1 MEGGL
6 PVWVQRNQPH
16 TPKCLHAASVMASA
30 TMRHPVMLML
40 VLDVCCA
47 LLATAADVL
56 ERPDDGFRLLDGH
69 YVGRV
74 GCDHRGDYAEAT
86 QPAGN
91 ISLSDC
97 KIRCTALAACRGIS
111 FQRDGFHRGARGL
124 RTNCLLKAK
133 CTGRVVTVTV
143 CEPDGQPPEKDCT
156 QRRSHVFNYMRVLP
170 LEATT
175 ARPEAGLDATPPPTI
190 SSDADEDWKAAFSRL
205 QSRRAARVALLYL
218 NLGAWPP
225 WTRFIL
231 RAAAANHDVDFYF
244 LGAPLDTSECA
255 NCARLPLSLHS
266 LRDRIRQH
274 LLNDSA
280 VAQFGAK
287 GSAARKLCDLVPM
300 WPALVPELSARHAFV
315 GITEHDMLP
324 GDLSTEFARLSDADD
339 MMLPLERFPQPLT
352 DANFMVFRSQPKM
365 LQAFRR
371 VPGWEKVITS
381 NRHVRFDEWVVEPP
395 SIMLA
400 FQEMLLASQLR
411 VQPAQHFLVQDVIII
426 RKRRYPRIDDYG
438 AKVVFRWRAGHLHV
452 ERDGPCICPKDVV
465 PIYGITTCLECFHNP
480 GVVLPTHTHRR
491 LEVLGFHFS
500 AWKKVFKWRGDG
512 AESLGPTGSGSVL
525 PAVPT
530 CLGDFDI
537 TTQGFRCV

>member
-1 MEGGL
+1 
-6 PVWVQRNQPH
+6 
-16 TPKCLHAASVMASA
+16 
-30 TMRHPVMLML
+30 MRHATL
-40 VLDVCCA
+40 VLVLNVCYV
-47 LLATAADVL
+47 LLATTVDVL

-74 GCDHRGDYAEAT
+74 GCDHRGDYADDAH
-86 QPAGN
+86 PVGN
-91 ISLSDC
+91 VSLLEC
-97 KIRCTALAACRGIS
+97 KKRCAVLTACRGVS
-111 FQRDGFHRGARGL
+111 FQRDGFHRGRHGL
-124 RTNCLLKAK
+124 PTNCLLKRK
-133 CTGRVVTVTV
+133 CTGRAVTITV
-143 CEPDGQPPEKDCT
+143 CEPDGQQPLQDCT
-156 QRRSHVFNYMRVLP
+156 PRRSNVFNYMRVLP
-170 LEATT
+170 LQEAPATT
-175 ARPEAGLDATPPPTI
+175 KAAEVIDIDTTSRPAEMSAI
-190 SSDADEDWKAAFSRL
+190 ADEDWNTAFNRL
-205 QSRRAARVALLYL
+205 RHRRAARVALLYL

-231 RAAAANHDVDFYF
+231 HAAAANRDVDFYF
-244 LGAPLDTSECA
+244 LGAPLDTSDCT

-266 LRDRIRQH
+266 LRERVRQH

-280 VAQFGAK
+280 VEQFGAK

-300 WPALVPELSARHAFV
+300 WPALVPELSARHAFI
-315 GITEHDMLP
+315 GITEQDMLP
-324 GDLSTEFARLSDADD
+324 GNLSAEFARLSDADD

-395 SIMLA
+395 SIMVA
-400 FQEMLLASQLR
+400 FQEMLLSSQLR
-411 VQPAQHFLVQDVIII
+411 VQPTQRFLVQDVVII

-438 AKVVFRWRAGHLHV
+438 ANVVFRWRSGHLRV
-452 ERDGPCICPKDVV
+452 ERHGPCICPKDVV

-480 GVVLPTHTHRR
+480 GVVLPTQTHRH

-512 AESLGPTGSGSVL
+512 TQPVGATSVL
-525 PAVPT
+525 PSVPR
-530 CLGDFDI
+530 CAGDFDVTI
-537 TTQGFRCV
+537 QGFRCA